1 MLEEAHLRLP
11 TSFPWAR
18 LLPPPGVSS
27 VSQEEDLRA
36 AVASF
41 CLGFT
46 FPLIA
51 DIDFGCQD
59 VPPEASRMP
68 QTYVLVSYQKRH

>member
-51 DIDFGCQD
+51 DIDF
-59 VPPEASRMP
+59 
-68 QTYVLVSYQKRH
+68 VLAFIFFTIIIAQL